1 MASAGGWRKKMQ
13 SRLLAT
19 LGVTLFLYGVCTSC
33 AVTDAVLDYPMSF
46 FDEESGET
54 VEVPVGDL
62 IADNADGVGGV
73 VSDVLGGVNPLLA
86 AVGGGAAAAL
96 LGGARRKKKAAVVA
110 APAEP
115 EAPAA
120 PAEEPEAKA

>member
-1 MASAGGWRKKMQ
+1 MQ

-46 FDEESGET
+46 FDEETGET

-73 VSDVLGGVNPLLA
+73 VSDVLGGVNPLV
-86 AVGGGAAAAL
+86 AVLGGGAAAAL
-96 LGGARRKKKAAVVA
+96 MGKARRKKTAVVA

-115 EAPAA
+115 EAPA
-120 PAEEPEAKA
+120 EEPEAKA

>member
-1 MASAGGWRKKMQ
+1 MQ

-46 FDEESGET
+46 FDEETGET

-73 VSDVLGGVNPLLA
+73 VSDVLGGVNPLV
-86 AVGGGAAAAL
+86 AVLGGGAAAAL
-96 LGGARRKKKAAVVA
+96 MGKARRKKTAVVA

>member
-1 MASAGGWRKKMQ
+1 MQ

-46 FDEESGET
+46 FDEETGET
-54 VEVPVGDL
+54 IEVPVGDV
-62 IADNADGVGGV
+62 IADNADGVGGM
-73 VSDVLGGVNPLLA
+73 VSDVLGGVHPL
-86 AVGGGAAAAL
+86 AAL
-96 LGGARRKKKAAVVA
+96 LGGGAATALLGKARRKKKAEVVA
-110 APAEP
+110 APAE
-115 EAPAA
+115 PAA